1 MKTSF
6 RQLIIIAVLQA
17 MPLCSTAQNET
28 ANLTNRYRKENTQL
42 GLPKKNEKRV
52 VFLGNSITEG
62 WARKRPEFFNEHG
75 YIGRG
80 ISGQTT
86 YHFLL
91 RIREDV
97 INLHP
102 KVLVLN
108 YGTNDIAE
116 NSGKYDE
123 ELTFGNI
130 QTLIELARV
139 HKIKVILAS
148 CLPAK
153 GFGWRKNITDA
164 MDKIRHLNARVKA
177 FAEANKIPYV
187 DYFSSMLSEDGKEL
201 NSDYCTDGVHPNEKG
216 YAVMEKLVVPV
227 IEKYR

>member
-17 MPLCSTAQNET
+17 IPLCSTAQNET

-62 WARKRPEFFNEHG
+62 WARKRPEFFHEHG

-86 YHFLL
+86 YH
-91 RIREDV
+91 
-97 INLHP
+97 
-102 KVLVLN
+102 
-108 YGTNDIAE
+108 
-116 NSGKYDE
+116 DE

-130 QTLIELARV
+130 QTLIELAKL

-201 NSDYCTDGVHPNEKG
+201 NPDYCTDGVHPNEKG

>member
-1 MKTSF
+1 MKTILK
-6 RQLIIIAVLQA
+6 QLIVPVLLLA
-17 MPLCSTAQNET
+17 IPLCGSAQDET
-28 ANLTNRYRKENTQL
+28 ASTTNRYRKANAQL

-62 WARKRPEFFNEHG
+62 WVRKHPDFFNEHS

-102 KVLVLN
+102 KVMVLN

-123 ELTFGNI
+123 DLTFGNI
-130 QTLIELARV
+130 LTLIELAEL
-139 HKIKVILAS
+139 HKIKVILTS

-153 GFGWRKNITDA
+153 QFGWRKSIMGS
-164 MDKIRHLNARVKA
+164 MDKIRRLNARVKA
-177 FAEANKIPYV
+177 YAVKNRIPYV
-187 DYFSSMLSEDGKEL
+187 DYFTPMLSADGEGM
-201 NSDYCTDGVHPNEKG
+201 NPDYTGDGVHPNEKG
-216 YAVMEKLVVPV
+216 YEVMERLIAPV

>member
-1 MKTSF
+1 MEITLK
-6 RQLIIIAVLQA
+6 QLAILVLLLTI
-17 MPLCSTAQNET
+17 PLCVSAQEET
-28 ANLTNRYRKENTQL
+28 ANTTNRYREANAQL
-42 GLPKKNEKRV
+42 GLPKKSEKRV

-62 WARKRPEFFNEHG
+62 WIRKRPDFFKEHG

-97 INLHP
+97 INLRP
-102 KVLVLN
+102 KVMVFN

-123 ELTFGNI
+123 DLTFGNI
-130 QTLIELARV
+130 QTLIELAKL

-153 GFGWRKNITDA
+153 GFGCRNNITDA

-187 DYFSSMLSEDGKEL
+187 DYFSSMLSKDGEEL
-201 NSDYCTDGVHPNEKG
+201 NPDYCTDGVHPNEKG
-216 YAVMEKLVVPV
+216 YAVMERLIAPI

>member
-1 MKTSF
+1 MKTTLK
-6 RQLIIIAVLQA
+6 QLIILALLLS
-17 MPLCSTAQNET
+17 MPLCGSAQEET
-28 ANLTNRYRKENTQL
+28 ANTTNRYRRDNAQL
-42 GLPKKNEKRV
+42 GLPAKNEKRV

-62 WARKRPEFFNEHG
+62 WAKKRPDFFKEHN

-97 INLHP
+97 INLRP
-102 KVLVLN
+102 KIMVLN

-130 QTLIELARV
+130 QTLIELAKL
-139 HKIKVILAS
+139 HKIKVILTS

-153 GFGWRKNITDA
+153 QFGWRKSITGS
-164 MDKIRHLNARVKA
+164 MDKIRHLNARVKEYA
-177 FAEANKIPYV
+177 AKNRIPYV
-187 DYFSSMLSEDGKEL
+187 DYFTPMLSENGQEM
-201 NSDYCTDGVHPNEKG
+201 NPDYTGDGVHPNEKG
-216 YAVMEKLVVPV
+216 YEIMERLVVPIV
-227 IEKYR
+227 EKYR

>member
-1 MKTSF
+1 MKTTLK
-6 RQLIIIAVLQA
+6 QLIILALLLS
-17 MPLCSTAQNET
+17 MPLCGSAQEET
-28 ANLTNRYRKENTQL
+28 ANTTNRYRRDNAQL
-42 GLPKKNEKRV
+42 GLPAKNEKRV

-62 WARKRPEFFNEHG
+62 WAKKRPDFFKEHN

-97 INLHP
+97 INLRP
-102 KVLVLN
+102 KIMVLN

-130 QTLIELARV
+130 QTLIELAKL
-139 HKIKVILAS
+139 HKIKVILTS

-153 GFGWRKNITDA
+153 QFGWRKSITGS
-164 MDKIRHLNARVKA
+164 MDKIRHLNARVKEYA
-177 FAEANKIPYV
+177 AKNRIPYV
-187 DYFSSMLSEDGKEL
+187 DYFTPMLSENGQEM
-201 NSDYCTDGVHPNEKG
+201 NPDYTGDGVHPNEKG
-216 YAVMEKLVVPV
+216 YEIMERLVVPI

>member
-1 MKTSF
+1 MEITLK
-6 RQLIIIAVLQA
+6 QLAILVLLLTI
-17 MPLCSTAQNET
+17 PLCVSAQEET
-28 ANLTNRYRKENTQL
+28 ANTTNRYREANAQL
-42 GLPKKNEKRV
+42 GLPKKSEKRV

-62 WARKRPEFFNEHG
+62 WIRKRPDFFKEHG

-97 INLHP
+97 INLRP
-102 KVLVLN
+102 KVMVFN

-123 ELTFGNI
+123 DLTIGKI
-130 QTLIELARV
+130 QTLIELAKL
-139 HKIKVILAS
+139 HKIQVILAS

-187 DYFSSMLSEDGKEL
+187 DYFSSMLSKDGEEL
-201 NSDYCTDGVHPNEKG
+201 NPDYCTDGVHPNEKG
-216 YAVMEKLVVPV
+216 YAVMERLIAPI

>member
-1 MKTSF
+1 MEITLK
-6 RQLIIIAVLQA
+6 QLAILVLLLTI
-17 MPLCSTAQNET
+17 PLCVSAQEET
-28 ANLTNRYRKENTQL
+28 ANTTNRYREANAQL
-42 GLPKKNEKRV
+42 GLPKKSEKRV

-62 WARKRPEFFNEHG
+62 WIRKRPDFFKEHG

-97 INLHP
+97 INLRP
-102 KVLVLN
+102 KVMVFN

-123 ELTFGNI
+123 DLTFGNI
-130 QTLIELARV
+130 QTLIELAKL

-187 DYFSSMLSEDGKEL
+187 DYFSSMLSKDGEEL
-201 NSDYCTDGVHPNEKG
+201 NPDYCTDGVHPNEKG
-216 YAVMEKLVVPV
+216 YAVMERLIAPI